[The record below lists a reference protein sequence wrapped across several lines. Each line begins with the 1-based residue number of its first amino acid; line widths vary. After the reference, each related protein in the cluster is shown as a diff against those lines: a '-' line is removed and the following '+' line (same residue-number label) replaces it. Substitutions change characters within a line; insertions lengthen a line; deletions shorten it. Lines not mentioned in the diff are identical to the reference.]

1 LAVQL
6 PAVAVKVAEVEPAG
20 TVTEAATGSIVLL
33 LDRDTAVPP
42 LGAACA
48 SVTVQVD
55 LAPEVRLV
63 GEHCNE
69 DKAGSQFVTVTAPE
83 VADMVSVD
91 PFAMVDPF
99 GNAATGL
106 LTAMGTVAALVAGER
121 VTVTVA
127 TTQLP
132 IVESFIPSVR
142 HVTEPLTEWQV
153 RVLPAVASAG
163 PAATTTEVASVGT
176 NESVH
181 CKPAGAPPL
190 ELNKRFSDTEP
201 PSTAEPDERLKEVV

>member
-1 LAVQL
+1 M

-33 LDRDTAVPP
+33 LDKDTTVLP
-42 LGAACA
+42 LGAAWA
-48 SVTVQVD
+48 NVTVQVD
-55 LAPEVRLV
+55 LALEVRLV
-63 GEHCNE
+63 GEHCSD
-69 DKAGSQFVTVTAPE
+69 DKAGSQFVTVIAPE
-83 VADMVSVD
+83 VAAMVSAD
-91 PFAMVDPF
+91 PLAMADPF
-99 GNAATGL
+99 GKAAAVL
-106 LTAMGTVAALVAGER
+106 LTAMGTVAPLVAGDR

-142 HVTEPLTEWQV
+142 HVTEPLTELQV

-163 PAATTTEVASVGT
+163 PAVTTTEVASVGT
-176 NESVH
+176 NERVH

-190 ELNKRFSDTEP
+190 ELNERFSDTEP
-201 PSTAEPDERLKEVV
+201 PSTAEPDERPREVV